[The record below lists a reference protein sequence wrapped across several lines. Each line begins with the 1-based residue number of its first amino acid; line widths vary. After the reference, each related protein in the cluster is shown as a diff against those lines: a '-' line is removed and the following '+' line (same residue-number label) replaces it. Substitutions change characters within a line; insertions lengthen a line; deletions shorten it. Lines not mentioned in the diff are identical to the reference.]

1 MFRILHLA
9 DLHLGWEPRFMA
21 PDRRAERRRRR
32 DGLLAR
38 AVDFALD
45 ERHRVGL
52 VVIAGD
58 LFETH
63 RPEERLVQEVL
74 AQLRRLED
82 GGIPVVTVPGNHDEI
97 TYHDSVYR
105 RFAAAWP
112 GVLVQ
117 NPLPAHVA
125 TLTVAGQPVHVYS
138 LAYTGGLTPVGA
150 PLATFPR
157 LDEPGFHLAVFH
169 GTLGTWAGDRSLPLD
184 REALGRAGY
193 DYVAL
198 GHIHQALEERLG
210 STPAVYAGAVEG
222 KGFDDPGTGVLTLVE
237 VEPGRGVVAVRRQPV
252 AFQPMESLVIDAGS
266 FPDAAALGDY
276 LAGLAGP
283 DRILRVRLEGAPAFA
298 VDGEALVAEHGSRFF
313 HLEIDDATE
322 PVTWDELVRWS
333 AEPTIL
339 GLFVR
344 RLLGEL
350 ETAADPRRRRV
361 VERALRL
368 GARALLK
375 EGAGR

>member
-1 MFRILHLA
+1 
-9 DLHLGWEPRFMA
+9 
-21 PDRRAERRRRR
+21 
-32 DGLLAR
+32 
-38 AVDFALD
+38 
-45 ERHRVGL
+45 
-52 VVIAGD
+52 
-58 LFETH
+58 
-63 RPEERLVQEVL
+63 
-74 AQLRRLED
+74 
-82 GGIPVVTVPGNHDEI
+82 
-97 TYHDSVYR
+97 
-105 RFAAAWP
+105 
-112 GVLVQ
+112 
-117 NPLPAHVA
+117 
-125 TLTVAGQPVHVYS
+125 
-138 LAYTGGLTPVGA
+138 
-150 PLATFPR
+150 
-157 LDEPGFHLAVFH
+157 
-169 GTLGTWAGDRSLPLD
+169 LPLD

-252 AFQPMESLVIDAGS
+252 AFQPMETLVIDAGA
-266 FPDAAALGDY
+266 FPNAAALGDY